1 MSIGI
6 RAIGAVILLC
16 ASLFIGRAY
25 ERYLNRRLE
34 SARELLR
41 MLSHIRDKINAFLCP
56 QGELLSD
63 FESEALESV
72 GFIKK
77 IRGGAGLSEAYRAS
91 SFSFSEEMR
100 RALDSYFADF
110 GKRYKADELARLDI
124 VRGMLEKYVND
135 EEARTPKD
143 IKIAKTLIGAMA
155 LGVSILMI

>member
-6 RAIGAVILLC
+6 RATGAVILLC
-16 ASLFIGRAY
+16 ASLLIGRAY
-25 ERYLNRRLE
+25 ERYLNGRLE

-63 FESEALESV
+63 FESEALERV
-72 GFIKK
+72 GFMKK
-77 IRGGAGLSEAYRAS
+77 IRDGAGLSEAYRAS
-91 SFSFSEEMR
+91 SFSFSEEIGPT
-100 RALDSYFADF
+100 LDSYFADF

-124 VRGMLEKYVND
+124 VRGTLEKYVNA

-143 IKIAKTLIGAMA
+143 IKIAKTILGALA